1 MNKEDIL
8 LLVDYFTESGT
19 LGIEK
24 MDKLIEKL
32 KLIKKQIEAQDVIQ
46 EVQKELAEM
55 DKVKED

>member
-8 LLVDYFTESGT
+8 LLVDMFDGKEVDTT
-19 LGIEK
+19 KI
-24 MDKLIEKL
+24 IEKL

-55 DKVKED
+55 DKVKE

>member
-8 LLVDYFTESGT
+8 LLVDYFTENGT
-19 LGIEK
+19 MGIEK

-55 DKVKED
+55 DKIEK